1 MSDKD
6 TSSQQSKDNPVHFE
20 SLDEALNGKDNW
32 HRDLVNRLAFASI
45 NEQRRTRRWNVFFKC
60 LLALYLGAILLLYWP
75 AEWPSMEKSSE
86 KHSALV
92 EMKGVISDESEAN
105 ADSVIAGLQGAFEDE
120 NTEGVILRLNS
131 PGGSPVQSGYIYN
144 EIKRLREEHPDTPIY
159 AVVTDICA
167 SGCYYIAAAT
177 DDIYADKSSIVGSIG
192 VRMDSFGFVESMEKL
207 GVERRL
213 YTAGE
218 SKGFLDP
225 FLPSKESDVEH
236 AKQLLN
242 SIYEQF
248 KSAVKE
254 GRGDRLQDN
263 PQLFS
268 GLVWT
273 GEEGL
278 EMGLVD
284 GFGSSSYVAR
294 EIIGEEEI
302 VEFTQEPDLLER
314 LTERLGLSMARGL
327 SHVVAGGVGAIR

>member
-6 TSSQQSKDNPVHFE
+6 TFSQQSKDNPVHFE
-20 SLDEALNGKDNW
+20 SLDEALSGKDNW

-120 NTEGVILRLNS
+120 NTKGVILRLNS

-159 AVVTDICA
+159 AVVTDVCA

-192 VRMDSFGFVESMEKL
+192 VRMDSFGFVDSMEKL

-263 PQLFS
+263 PKLFS

-278 EMGLVD
+278 ELGLVD

-302 VEFTQEPDLLER
+302 VEFTQQPDLLER

-327 SHVVAGGVGAIR
+327 SHVVAGGVGTIR

>member
-6 TSSQQSKDNPVHFE
+6 TFSQQSKDNPVHFE
-20 SLDEALNGKDNW
+20 SLDEALSGKDNW

-159 AVVTDICA
+159 AVVTDVCA

-192 VRMDSFGFVESMEKL
+192 VRMDSFGFVESMKKI
-207 GVERRL
+207 GIERRL

-225 FLPSKESDVEH
+225 FLPPKESDVEH

-254 GRGDRLQDN
+254 GRGDRLQDD
-263 PQLFS
+263 PKLFS

-294 EIIGEEEI
+294 EIIGEEEV

-327 SHVVAGGVGAIR
+327 SHVVADGVGAIR